1 MEDARNRPERSNQ
14 EVVVCSH
21 RWIDPEAK
29 MRTAPPSECVIRR
42 YYGEYKKGSFK
53 FKVGDDH
60 HDCLLL
66 AEVVGGDPP
75 PLA

>member
-1 MEDARNRPERSNQ
+1 
-14 EVVVCSH
+14 
-21 RWIDPEAK
+21 

-42 YYGEYKKGSFK
+42 YYGEFKKGSFK
-53 FKVGDDH
+53 FKVEMITMIAFYF
-60 HDCLLL
+60 